1 MNAHDPAWAQHRL
14 LASRRREF
22 LGAPIHALTMAETLA
37 IADEAMTLRRPLH
50 HVVVNV
56 AKLVSMRNNTEL
68 REDVATAD
76 VINVDGKGVLW
87 GARLCGIALPERV
100 AGVDIMINLLSLCAT
115 RGYRPFLLG
124 AEQHVLDAVKSRLA
138 EDHPS
143 LVVAGMRN
151 GYFKPEDEA
160 AIVEAINASGA
171 DCLLVA
177 MPTPRK
183 ERFLKRYRDQLAA
196 SFVMGVGG
204 SFDVYGG
211 KVARAPKL
219 VQAAGLEWLFRVA
232 QEPRRLWRR
241 YYDTNTAYAAL
252 LCREFWD
259 RRGRRKVDL

>member
-1 MNAHDPAWAQHRL
+1 MSVHDAAWAQHPL

-22 LGAPIHALTMAETLA
+22 LDAPIHALTMAETVA
-37 IADEAMTLRRPLH
+37 IADEAMATRRPLH

-56 AKLVSMRNNTEL
+56 AKLVNMRKNAEL

-100 AGVDIMINLLSLCAT
+100 TGVDVMVNVLALCAKK
-115 RGYRPFLLG
+115 GYRPFLLG
-124 AEQHVLDAVKSRLA
+124 AEQHVLDAVQSQLGK
-138 EDHPS
+138 DHPG
-143 LVVAGMRN
+143 LTIAGKRN
-151 GYFKPEDEA
+151 GYFKAEEEPE
-160 AIVEAINASGA
+160 IVRAINASGA
-171 DCLLVA
+171 DCLFVA

-183 ERFLKRYRDQLAA
+183 ERFLKRYRDELTPN
-196 SFVMGVGG
+196 FVMGVGG

-219 VQAAGLEWLFRVA
+219 VQAAGMEWLFRVA

-241 YYDTNTAYAAL
+241 YYDTNTAYAWL
-252 LCREFWD
+252 LCREFWF
-259 RRGRRKVDL
+259 RRIRRNVNS